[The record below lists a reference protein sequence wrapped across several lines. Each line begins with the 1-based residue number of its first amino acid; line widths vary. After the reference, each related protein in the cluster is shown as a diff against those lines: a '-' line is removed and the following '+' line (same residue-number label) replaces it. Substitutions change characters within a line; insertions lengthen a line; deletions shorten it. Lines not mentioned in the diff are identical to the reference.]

1 MIKLLRGPI
10 PAPIKYSM
18 SKLIKLAYEI
28 AEKAHRSQLDK
39 AGRPY
44 IEHPK
49 AVAAFV
55 DGEDAKVTALLHDVM
70 EDTSVTAD
78 ELAAAGIPT
87 HIVEALVLLTHRS
100 CDSYDEYIQRLRS
113 NRLAARVKLADLRHN
128 SDLSR
133 LPVINPK
140 DLARTEKY
148 RRYIEMLSHDIEHC
162 SE

>member
-1 MIKLLRGPI
+1 
-10 PAPIKYSM
+10 M

-28 AEKAHRSQLDK
+28 AEKAHRGQLDK

-44 IEHPK
+44 IEHPL
-49 AVAAFV
+49 AVAASV

-70 EDTSVTAD
+70 EDTPITAD
-78 ELAAAGIPT
+78 ELAAAGLPP

-100 CDSYDEYIQRLRS
+100 SDSYDDYIQRLRS
-113 NRLAARVKLADLRHN
+113 NRLAVRVKLADLRHN

-133 LPVINPK
+133 LPIITPK

-148 RRYIEMLSHDIEHC
+148 RRYIELLSHDIEHR